1 MTLVTA
7 STRVFF
13 VANFRTVATKETS
26 ANYAN
31 LAVLGEKKKQKSPY
45 LEEKISHMEPFRQM
59 SYYWSPELGRILKRF
74 CFTV

>member
-45 LEEKISHMEPFRQM
+45 LEENKSH
-59 SYYWSPELGRILKRF
+59 GAI
-74 CFTV
+74 